1 MAKTAQRRSSAAG
14 RRTRRKGAAPEV
26 ERKTKK
32 QIAIGRKQARQ
43 NRIIWLSVGA
53 LGLVLL
59 LVLGF
64 GLMQE
69 LVMKPATPV
78 AIVNGT
84 KIRADDYAT
93 LLNYRRYSLH
103 NNIRD
108 LEAALQSVDTTQEGS
123 DFLVSFYQQ
132 QLQQLQS
139 ALANVS
145 ESTLDEMIQDELVQ
159 EKAGALGITVT
170 EADVQQTID
179 EQLQQAASP
188 PAQTPITDTQESPT
202 PTPVP
207 QEQLDQIYQNALDSM
222 GLTDREFRTIVEQG
236 LYRTRLQEVLA
247 SQVPTTGLVV
257 HIEMIQT
264 VTETVATE
272 AQQRIENGEDFAAV
286 AEETSQDAQVQ
297 DNGGDLGWVTTGQL
311 SDRYGQPMED
321 LAFSLDVGQVG
332 MVESDGSFYVV
343 KVLER
348 DENGPLPQEVLT
360 LRQNSAL
367 QDWLQQQM
375 ESPDVKIERLLT
387 PDQIPPD
394 PYVTPTAG

>member
-1 MAKTAQRRSSAAG
+1 MAKTAQRRSSAA
-14 RRTRRKGAAPEV
+14 RRTRRKGAAPEAA
-26 ERKTKK
+26 RKTKK
-32 QIAIGRKQARQ
+32 QIALGRKQARQ

-64 GLMQE
+64 GLVQE

-78 AIVNGT
+78 AIVDGHR
-84 KIRADDYAT
+84 IRADDYAT
-93 LLNYRRYSLH
+93 MLNYRRYSLH
-103 NNIRD
+103 SNIAD
-108 LEAALQSVDTTQEGS
+108 LEATLQSMDTSQEGS

-139 ALANVS
+139 ALANIS
-145 ESTLDEMIQDELVQ
+145 ETTLDEMIQDQLIR
-159 EKAGALGITVT
+159 EKAADLGVTVS

-179 EQLQQAASP
+179 DQLLQVAAP
-188 PAQTPITDTQESPT
+188 PSQTPITDTQDAPT

-207 QEQLDQIYQNALDSM
+207 QEQLDQIYQNALTSM
-222 GLTDREFRTIVEQG
+222 GLTDSDFRTIVENG
-236 LYRTRLQEVLA
+236 LYRTRVQDVLA
-247 SQVPTTGLVV
+247 GQVVTTGLVV
-257 HIEMIQT
+257 HVQMIQT

-272 AQQRIENGEDFAAV
+272 AQQRIESGEDFATV
-286 AEETSQDAQVQ
+286 AKELSQDPQVQ

-311 SDRYGQPMED
+311 SGSYGQPMED
-321 LAFSLDVGQVG
+321 LVFSLDVGQVG
-332 MVESDGSFYVV
+332 KVESDGNFYVV

-348 DENGPLPQEVLT
+348 NENGPLPQEVLT

-375 ESPDVKIERLLT
+375 ESPDVHIERLLT
-387 PDQIPPD
+387 PNLIPPD
-394 PYVTPTAG
+394 PYATPTAG